1 MTAEVV
7 TLLPYNASA
16 QERALEAATAR
27 IADVP
32 VRVREMWNPD
42 TCPAAQLPWLAWAMS
57 VDVWDPAWTD
67 AQKRGA
73 IKASWAVHRR
83 KGTAGAVR
91 DALQAL
97 GFGTKVIEWFQQTPA
112 GAPYTFQ
119 VDAEFVDVPLTMA
132 ALDQVVAIA
141 ESTKNVR
148 SHLTKIRGI
157 ARTNGDIFVGV
168 ANFGGETGEI
178 QPYQITEISGSG
190 PFHVGAAVVSFELVD
205 VFPEAA

>member
-1 MTAEVV
+1 MTADVV

-27 IADVP
+27 LADVP

-57 VDVWDPAWTD
+57 VDVWDPAWSD

-73 IKASWAVHRR
+73 IKASFAVHQR

-97 GFGTKVIEWFQQTPA
+97 GFGTEVVEWFQKAPA
-112 GAPYTFQ
+112 GPAYTFE
-119 VDAEFVDVPLTMA
+119 VNAEFVDVPMTIE
-132 ALDQVVAIA
+132 ALDQVETVALSA
-141 ESTKNVR
+141 KNVR
-148 SHLTKIRGI
+148 SHLTLVRGI
-157 ARTNGDIFVGV
+157 ARTNGDVFIGG
-168 ANFGGETGEI
+168 ANFGGETGEV